1 MKTTEHQALSVTIC
15 LKPCQS
21 STLTQGI
28 KIESDQIQR
37 TDSGNAK
44 RMKHGVDQNVNYKC

>member
-28 KIESDQIQR
+28 KIESDKIQR
-37 TDSGNAK
+37 TDSGHAK
-44 RMKHGVDQNVNYKC
+44 RIKHGVDQNVN